1 MDTDD
6 PTIDETDLPEGAPAG
21 GTASDAADTAL
32 HDGQTLELGRVRQVR
47 IRIPRGTVDVLGRD
61 EPGARIEV
69 HEGSKRPLPVHLAD
83 GVLRIG
89 SAVAESGGRA
99 SVTVTVRRDA
109 ELEIDGTSASILVS
123 GMKRGLGIRTVSGD
137 VVCDATAGR
146 ARLESV
152 SGELALREHEGPV
165 TVSTVSGDA
174 TASGLVTRFECSGVS
189 ADLFLDLEAPER
201 VDVRTVSGDVVLRLG
216 ADLPAEYTINTVSGA
231 LHVDGADIG
240 RVPGGYRG
248 AWGEPGA
255 EPTRVRVDSSSAT
268 VRIVHRVDT

>member
-6 PTIDETDLPEGAPAG
+6 TTHGDSVPPAP
-21 GTASDAADTAL
+21 DAADTAL
-32 HDGQTLELGRVRQVR
+32 HAGQGLDLGRVRQVR

-69 HEGSKRPLPVHLAD
+69 HEGSKPLPVHLTD

-89 SAVAESGGRA
+89 STAAESGGRT
-99 SVTVTVRRDA
+99 SVTLTVQRDA
-109 ELEIDGTSASILVS
+109 ELEIDGTTASILVS
-123 GMKRGLGIRTVSGD
+123 GVKRGFGIRTVSGD

-165 TVSTVSGDA
+165 SISTVSGAA
-174 TASGLVTRFECSGVS
+174 TASGLITRFECSGVS
-189 ADLFLDLEAPER
+189 GDLFLDLEAPER

-216 ADLPAEYTINTVSGA
+216 ADRPAVYRIHTVSGA
-231 LHVDGADIG
+231 LHLDGADIG
-240 RVPGGYRG
+240 RTPGGYRG
-248 AWGEPGA
+248 TWGDAGG

-268 VRIVHRVDT
+268 VRIVHRDDT